1 MEEDVITGIVGVTQ
15 KETPNPFV
23 YDLNGRIVNE
33 KTLKPGIYIKNR
45 RKVVIK

>member
-1 MEEDVITGIVGVTQ
+1 MGVVSIMQ
-15 KETPNPFV
+15 KENPNTFV

-33 KTLKPGIYIKNR
+33 KTLKPGVYIKNR